1 MGHAEVNLI
10 NLNHTQNTIME
21 ILPPENKLAPLV
33 LTLEPG
39 LEQDT
44 QQSLLTAFQGFYQSA
59 DEWRA
64 KALSIQ
70 ITRPDQIRE
79 MKLAR
84 ETRLALREIRIKA
97 DKRRKEMK
105 EDSLR
110 RGKAIDGAFNM
121 LAHAIEPLERHL
133 LEQEQFIAR
142 MEEERKAKLKI
153 EREDALRPF
162 TDVSLYQLGEMDEA
176 TFNQLLETNRL
187 GYAARQEAA
196 KKAEA
201 ERIERERIEAEARAK
216 REAAEAAERARIKAE
231 NERLKAEREAAEI
244 AARAEREAAQAEAR
258 RIAENNRKEREAIEA
273 KAKAEREAIEAKAKA
288 EREAAAAQARKEREA
303 REAAEAALKAKEVEE
318 QKKRDAALA
327 AARAAAAAPDREKLT
342 KLAADIR
349 ALEIPLLTTAAG
361 REIQD
366 LIQTQVAKFALWID
380 NQTTKLN

>member
-1 MGHAEVNLI
+1 
-10 NLNHTQNTIME
+10 ME

-44 QQSLLTAFQGFYQSA
+44 QQSLLSAFQGFYASA

-133 LEQEQFIAR
+133 LEQEQFIIR

-162 TDVSLYQLGEMDEA
+162 ADVSLYQLGEMDEA
-176 TFNQLLETNRL
+176 TFSQLLETNRL
-187 GYAARQEAA
+187 GYAAR
-196 KKAEA
+196 KAEA
-201 ERIERERIEAEARAK
+201 ERIERERIEAEERAK
-216 REAAEAAERARIKAE
+216 REAVEAAERARIRAE
-231 NERLKAEREAAEI
+231 NERLKAEREAAEV
-244 AARAEREAAQAEAR
+244 AAKAEREAAQAEVR

-303 REAAEAALKAKEVEE
+303 REAAEAALKAKEAEE
-318 QKKRDAALA
+318 QRKRDAALA
-327 AARAAAAAPDREKLT
+327 AARAAAAAPDREKLA
-342 KLAADIR
+342 KLAANIR
-349 ALEIPLLTTAAG
+349 ALEIPTLTTAAG

-366 LIQTQVAKFALWID
+366 LIQTQVTKFAVWVE
-380 NQTTKLN
+380 NQTTKLQ

>member
-1 MGHAEVNLI
+1 
-10 NLNHTQNTIME
+10 ME

-121 LAHAIEPLERHL
+121 LSHAIEPLERHL
-133 LEQEQFIAR
+133 LEQEQFIQR
-142 MEEERKAKLKI
+142 MEEERKAKLKM

-162 TDVSLYQLGEMDEA
+162 ADVSLYQLGEMDEA
-176 TFNQLLETNRL
+176 TFSQLLETNRL

-201 ERIERERIEAEARAK
+201 ERIERERIEAEERAK
-216 REAAEAAERARIKAE
+216 REAAEAAERARIRAE

-244 AARAEREAAQAEAR
+244 AAKAEREAAQAEAR
-258 RIAENNRKEREAIEA
+258 RIAEETRK
-273 KAKAEREAIEAKAKA
+273 EREAIEAKAKA

-303 REAAEAALKAKEVEE
+303 REAAEAALKAKEAEE
-318 QKKRDAALA
+318 QRKRDAVLA
-327 AARAAAAAPDREKLT
+327 AARAAAAAPDREKLA

-349 ALEIPLLTTAAG
+349 ALEIPTLTTAAG

-366 LIQTQVAKFALWID
+366 LIQTQVTKFAVWIE
-380 NQTTKLN
+380 NQTTKLS

>member
-1 MGHAEVNLI
+1 
-10 NLNHTQNTIME
+10 ME

-39 LEQDT
+39 LEHDT

-121 LAHAIEPLERHL
+121 LSHAIEPLERHL
-133 LEQEQFIAR
+133 LEQEQFIQR
-142 MEEERKAKLKI
+142 MEEERKAQLKI

-162 TDVSLYQLGEMDEA
+162 ADVSLYQLGEMDEA
-176 TFNQLLETNRL
+176 TFSQLLETNRL
-187 GYAARQEAA
+187 AYTARQEAA

-201 ERIERERIEAEARAK
+201 ERIERERMETEERAK
-216 REAAEAAERARIKAE
+216 REAAEAAERAHIKAE

-244 AARAEREAAQAEAR
+244 AAKAAQAEAR
-258 RIAENNRKEREAIEA
+258 RIAEETRKEREAIEA
-273 KAKAEREAIEAKAKA
+273 KARAEREAIEAKAKA
-288 EREAAAAQARKEREA
+288 EREAAAARLRFPPSRLPQA
-303 REAAEAALKAKEVEE
+303 AKY
-318 QKKRDAALA
+318 K
-327 AARAAAAAPDREKLT
+327 
-342 KLAADIR
+342 I
-349 ALEIPLLTTAAG
+349 
-361 REIQD
+361 
-366 LIQTQVAKFALWID
+366 
-380 NQTTKLN
+380 

>member
-1 MGHAEVNLI
+1 
-10 NLNHTQNTIME
+10 ME
-21 ILPPENKLAPLV
+21 ILPPEIKLAPLV

-201 ERIERERIEAEARAK
+201 ERIERERIEAEERAK

-244 AARAEREAAQAEAR
+244 ASKAEREAAQAEAR
-258 RIAENNRKEREAIEA
+258 RIAEETRK
-273 KAKAEREAIEAKAKA
+273 EREAIEAKAKA
-288 EREAAAAQARKEREA
+288 EREAAAAHARKEREA
-303 REAAEAALKAKEVEE
+303 REAAEAALKAKEAEE
-318 QKKRDAALA
+318 QRKRDAALA
-327 AARAAAAAPDREKLT
+327 AARAAAAAPDREKLM

-349 ALEIPLLTTAAG
+349 ALDIPTLTTASG

-366 LIQTQVAKFALWID
+366 LIQTQVNKFAVWIE
-380 NQTTKLN
+380 NQTTKLQ

>member
-1 MGHAEVNLI
+1 
-10 NLNHTQNTIME
+10 ME

-133 LEQEQFIAR
+133 LEQEQFINR
-142 MEEERKAKLKI
+142 MEEERKAKIKI

-162 TDVSLYQLGEMDEA
+162 ADVSLYQLGEMDEA

-244 AARAEREAAQAEAR
+244 ASKAEREAAQAEVR

-303 REAAEAALKAKEVEE
+303 REAAEAALKAKEAEE
-318 QKKRDAALA
+318 QRKRDAALA

-366 LIQTQVAKFALWID
+366 LIQTQVTKFAVWVE
-380 NQTTKLN
+380 NQTTKLQ

>member
-1 MGHAEVNLI
+1 
-10 NLNHTQNTIME
+10 ME
-21 ILPPENKLAPLV
+21 ILPPETKLAPLV

-133 LEQEQFIAR
+133 LEQEQFINR

-162 TDVSLYQLGEMDEA
+162 ADVSLYQLGEMDEA
-176 TFNQLLETNRL
+176 TFSQLLETNRL

-196 KKAEA
+196 RKAEA
-201 ERIERERIEAEARAK
+201 ERIERERIETEERAK
-216 REAAEAAERARIKAE
+216 REAAEAAERARIRAE
-231 NERLKAEREAAEI
+231 NEKLK
-244 AARAEREAAQAEAR
+244 AEREAAQAEAR
-258 RIAENNRKEREAIEA
+258 KIAEETRKEREAIEA
-273 KAKAEREAIEAKAKA
+273 KARA
-288 EREAAAAQARKEREA
+288 EREAAAAQAQKEREA
-303 REAAEAALKAKEVEE
+303 REAAEAALKAKEAEE
-318 QKKRDAALA
+318 QRKRDAALA
-327 AARAAAAAPDREKLT
+327 AARAAAAAPDREKLV

-349 ALEIPLLTTAAG
+349 ALEIPTLTTAAG
-361 REIQD
+361 REMQD
-366 LIQTQVAKFALWID
+366 LIQSQVTKFTVWIE
-380 NQTTKLN
+380 NQTTKLS